1 MDARLKFS
9 SPWTIH
15 AAEINALF
23 GNDPEVH
30 VEYND
35 YDCEVKL
42 YVDNAVKA
50 QAIDMILPDEVEF
63 GNVEL
68 SIVVV
73 PSNNGRIIFSDFFG
87 KSWKEIFDLAFENNP
102 AYAFT
107 KEVQGVL
114 SNKIYY
120 VVFKNKVVQFFGDN
134 LNDLYGNISTLYQ
147 EIAKEVLNIDCFPNV
162 FYCTD
167 IEEKV
172 GITDG
177 RWP

>member
-1 MDARLKFS
+1 MDVRLKLS
-9 SPWTIH
+9 TPWAIH

-30 VEYND
+30 VKYDD

-73 PSNNGRIIFSDFFG
+73 PPNNDRLDFFG

-114 SNKIYY
+114 SNKINY

-147 EIAKEVLNIDCFPNV
+147 EIAKEVLNIDYIPNA

-172 GITDG
+172 GVTDG

>member
-1 MDARLKFS
+1 MDVRLKLS
-9 SPWTIH
+9 TPWAIH

-30 VEYND
+30 VKYDD

-73 PSNNGRIIFSDFFG
+73 PPNNDRLDFFG

-114 SNKIYY
+114 SNKINYL
-120 VVFKNKVVQFFGDN
+120 KGN
-134 LNDLYGNISTLYQ
+134 LNSKRTSEPTN
-147 EIAKEVLNIDCFPNV
+147 
-162 FYCTD
+162 
-167 IEEKV
+167 
-172 GITDG
+172 
-177 RWP
+177 